1 MLLAFASSQLTPA
14 WASRYLTVSLAPLI
28 LFAAATLPNAG
39 KVGMWALAIFLAINL
54 IPQPIHLDRPSF
66 ERDVMEVTGP
76 YTSPGDLVIV
86 THPERV
92 PLIRHYLGPN
102 YRYADLFG
110 PVRDPQVMNWV
121 DALKRVKRVRVQT
134 NLEPLLATVPV
145 HGRVMLVRPFVDTQ
159 AKSWDAPWTKR
170 IWLQSS
176 RWAKALRTDKRF
188 RLVIADPR
196 ADPGITYGV
205 RAEVY
210 ERLR

>member
-14 WASRYLTVSLAPLI
+14 WASRYLTVALAPLI

-39 KVGMWALAIFLAINL
+39 KLGMWALAIFLAINL

-102 YRYADLFG
+102 YRYADLFDSMYT
-110 PVRDPQVMNWV
+110 R
-121 DALKRVKRVRVQT
+121 
-134 NLEPLLATVPV
+134 
-145 HGRVMLVRPFVDTQ
+145 
-159 AKSWDAPWTKR
+159 
-170 IWLQSS
+170 
-176 RWAKALRTDKRF
+176 
-188 RLVIADPR
+188 
-196 ADPGITYGV
+196 
-205 RAEVY
+205 
-210 ERLR
+210 